1 MATTYCSFRSRGAHA
16 PSRGR
21 DGALAFAPAGTTV
34 AFYRDNGCHSYVSQC
49 HGPSNDECHKSEFCS
64 ASANEFRTAGKQLH
78 LRDHD
83 PHNQHAAFTNNS
95 RVPSAVTGGYFAI
108 ESHAPRS
115 NWSRYGSY
123 EAFPNPSSYKKGR
136 TISTEMS
143 PTHFR
148 SPLPPKPMS
157 LAT

>member
-16 PSRGR
+16 PSRGG
-21 DGALAFAPAGTTV
+21 DDALAFAPGWHDRS
-34 AFYRDNGCHSYVSQC
+34 FYRDNGCHSYVSQC

-83 PHNQHAAFTNNS
+83 PHNQYAAFTNNS
-95 RVPSAVTGGYFAI
+95 RVPSAATAATGGYFAI

-115 NWSRYGSY
+115 NWSRYVSCG
-123 EAFPNPSSYKKGR
+123 AFPNQSSYKKGR
-136 TISTEMS
+136 TMSTENV
-143 PTHFR
+143 TYAFQVA
-148 SPLPPKPMS
+148 
-157 LAT
+157 ATT